1 MVNKYQP
8 TEIKSFC
15 KRLGDL
21 QLGESPASLH
31 HREPGEGGKLL
42 PTWDW
47 ENWHFWSVASMMGFV
62 SFLSLVDLLL
72 SLLKT
77 ATNAPA
83 PAPHCWHGWDPVCQ
97 DDPGLGAGAQ
107 LGRRG
112 QWGDTTLCTAS
123 AGRALQLHGP
133 AWGHGAAKMGTWVRA
148 TPCVRLCEAGVMEP
162 LQVGGIGCNKIKA
175 SMVKEG
181 WRNLPSY
188 CPQLVAAPSV
198 PPQPHLAHP
207 GMPLLGSLHG
217 SCTVP
222 GPGGSKELLA
232 PAALGATWLPLL
244 WVQRPPCR
252 LPAATSQSPAGACG
266 APGAVMGASGKPLG
280 ASPNPR
286 LPFHSAFNFI

>member
-1 MVNKYQP
+1 MLLLLLL
-8 TEIKSFC
+8 TAGMGGTRC
-15 KRLGDL
+15 ARMTLGWG
-21 QLGESPASLH
+21 LGLSWA
-31 HREPGEGGKLL
+31 GEGSGGTQPSAQRVLAE
-42 PTWDW
+42 PCSCMAQCGDM
-47 ENWHFWSVASMMGFV
+47 EP
-62 SFLSLVDLLL
+62 
-72 SLLKT
+72 LK
-77 ATNAPA
+77 
-83 PAPHCWHGWDPVCQ
+83 WG
-97 DDPGLGAGAQ
+97 PGL
-107 LGRRG
+107 
-112 QWGDTTLCTAS
+112 
-123 AGRALQLHGP
+123 
-133 AWGHGAAKMGTWVRA
+133 RA
-148 TPCVRLCEAGVMEP
+148 TPCVRLHEAGVMEP

-181 WRNLPSY
+181 WRNLPSC